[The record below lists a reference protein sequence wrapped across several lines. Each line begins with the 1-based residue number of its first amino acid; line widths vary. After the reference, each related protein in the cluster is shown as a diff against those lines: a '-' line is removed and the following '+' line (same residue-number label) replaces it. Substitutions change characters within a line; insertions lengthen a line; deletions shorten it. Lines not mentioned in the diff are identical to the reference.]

1 MPEELM
7 KKLILGLVT
16 FLLPLS
22 AEPYKMAVIGLVHAS
37 DLKGGAAKADKPA
50 TAVKPPDKAEATCG
64 KYGTN
69 VEFVGTPSEAA
80 QQAKKEHKLVFILHV
95 SGHFEDPRFT

>member
-1 MPEELM
+1 MRR
-7 KKLILGLVT
+7 
-16 FLLPLS
+16 LLWS
-22 AEPYKMAVIGLVHAS
+22 MAAGICSVAVIGLVHAS
-37 DLKGGAAKADKPA
+37 DLRDGAAKPDKPA

>member
-1 MPEELM
+1 
-7 KKLILGLVT
+7 VRR
-16 FLLPLS
+16 LLWS
-22 AEPYKMAVIGLVHAS
+22 MAAGICSVGVIGWAHAS

-50 TAVKPPDKAEATCG
+50 AAVKPPDKAEATCG

-80 QQAKKEHKLVFILHV
+80 REAKKEHKLVFILHV